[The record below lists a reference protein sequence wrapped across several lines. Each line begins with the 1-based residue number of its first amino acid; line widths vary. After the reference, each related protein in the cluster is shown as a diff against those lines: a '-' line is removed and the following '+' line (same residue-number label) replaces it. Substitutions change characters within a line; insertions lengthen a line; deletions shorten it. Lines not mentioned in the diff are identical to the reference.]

1 MVGSSHSVTIGRFE
15 PAKSGDGE
23 SEHIQISIIVSML
36 QVKGTVRRATQDE
49 TVSPGL
55 VRCVA
60 KIVEPVILTSRKCL
74 VLMRLLLNKK
84 IAEVEGLCPWW
95 FDGTRFSVQ
104 RRTR

>member
-23 SEHIQISIIVSML
+23 SEHIQVSIIVSMV

-55 VRCVA
+55 VKCVA
-60 KIVEPVILTSRKCL
+60 E
-74 VLMRLLLNKK
+74 
-84 IAEVEGLCPWW
+84 IAEPSFLHFERVLY
-95 FDGTRFSVQ
+95 
-104 RRTR
+104 